1 MDNQDKNG
9 CYCQPDV
16 VEFRRLL
23 REQRHDFMNMFQ
35 IIYGYIK
42 LGKIDKA
49 IYSVNKVIELNSNIS
64 KLYSLSIFTIS
75 LFMDKKIREFT
86 DFDMKIN
93 LAVKNMT
100 DYEIR
105 SIENEKEILESLI
118 SIFDKIMDRDI
129 KDTEALNISI
139 FEFDEGISF
148 LFEGENKIARDIS
161 ENEYLRIEVSD
172 VGIKY
177 IFKYKNPKQMCVEKS
192 LFSDI

>member
-1 MDNQDKNG
+1 MNNQDKND
-9 CYCQPDV
+9 CYCQPNV

-35 IIYGYIK
+35 IVYGYIQ
-42 LGKIDKA
+42 LGKVDKA

-105 SIENEKEILESLI
+105 SIENEKEILGSLI
-118 SIFDKIMDRDI
+118 SIFDKIIDRDI
-129 KDTEALNISI
+129 KDTETLNMSI
-139 FEFDEGISF
+139 IEFNEGISF
-148 LFEGENKIARDIS
+148 IFEGENRITKNIS
-161 ENEYLRIEVSD
+161 ENECLSIEAND
-172 VGIKY
+172 AGIKY
-177 IFKYKNPKQMCVEKS
+177 IFKYKNPKQMSVEKS
-192 LFSDI
+192 LFSAI

>member
-1 MDNQDKNG
+1 
-9 CYCQPDV
+9 
-16 VEFRRLL
+16 
-23 REQRHDFMNMFQ
+23 
-35 IIYGYIK
+35 
-42 LGKIDKA
+42 
-49 IYSVNKVIELNSNIS
+49 
-64 KLYSLSIFTIS
+64 
-75 LFMDKKIREFT
+75 MDKKMREFT

-93 LAVKNMT
+93 LVVKNMT

-148 LFEGENKIARDIS
+148 LFEGENKIAINIP
-161 ENEYLRIEVSD
+161 ENEYLSIEVSG

-177 IFKYKNPKQMCVEKS
+177 IFKYKNPKQMFIEKS

>member
-1 MDNQDKNG
+1 MNSQDKND
-9 CYCQPDV
+9 CYYQPSV
-16 VEFRRLL
+16 VEFKRLL

-35 IIYGYIK
+35 IVYGYIQ
-42 LGKIDKA
+42 LGKVDKA

-105 SIENEKEILESLI
+105 SIENEKEILGSLI
-118 SIFDKIMDRDI
+118 SIFDKIIDRDI
-129 KDTEALNISI
+129 KDTETLNISI
-139 FEFDEGISF
+139 IEFDEGISF
-148 LFEGENKIARDIS
+148 VFEGENKITKSIS
-161 ENEYLRIEVSD
+161 ENEYLSIEAND

-177 IFKYKNPKQMCVEKS
+177 IFKYKNPKQMSVEKS
-192 LFSDI
+192 LFSAI

>member
-1 MDNQDKNG
+1 MNSQDKND
-9 CYCQPDV
+9 CYCQPNV

-35 IIYGYIK
+35 IVYGYIQ
-42 LGKIDKA
+42 LGKVDKA

-105 SIENEKEILESLI
+105 SIENEKEILGSLI
-118 SIFDKIMDRDI
+118 SIFDKIIDRDI
-129 KDTEALNISI
+129 KDMEILNISI
-139 FEFDEGISF
+139 IEFDEGISF
-148 LFEGENKIARDIS
+148 VFEGENKITKNIS
-161 ENEYLRIEVSD
+161 ENEYLSIEAND

-177 IFKYKNPKQMCVEKS
+177 IFKYKNPKQMSVEKS
-192 LFSDI
+192 LFSAI